1 MSNLNKWKVIDGKL
15 INVKDGEIA
24 SDVIKNSIDKTFD
37 SMEQPIVDSLSAKDA
52 GYIAARRER
61 MASSIDQKRINNSIN
76 LLNQEK
82 EHFIDFLM
90 EASRNVEA
98 HQKELEAQV
107 VEVGVVEIKPFEQM
121 LAAKL
126 GGVLTSSNI
135 NSHSKELP
143 SSNNEFDEFIK

>member
-61 MASSIDQKRINNSIN
+61 MASFIDQKRINNSIN

-126 GGVLTSSNI
+126 GGVLTSSN
-135 NSHSKELP
+135 HSKELP